1 MKPVEWKSGVPRTKG
16 RESKNM
22 IVALDIGTSKIAAI
36 VAELRPEGGYE
47 VIGMGST
54 PARGLKKGVVV
65 NIESTVNAIQRAL
78 EEAELMADCKIR
90 EVWTGI
96 AGSHIRSFNSHGMVA
111 IKDLEVGQ
119 NDVDRVVE
127 TARAIP
133 IPTDQQILHV
143 LNQEFVIDGQD
154 DVREPVGMSGVRLEV
169 KVHIVTG
176 AVSAAQNIMKCIR
189 RCGLEVNDLILQP
202 LASSTAVLSEDEK
215 DLGVCLLDIGGGTS
229 DLAIFTQGAIRHT
242 AVIPIAGDQI
252 TNDIAMALRTPT
264 KDAEEIKRR
273 HGCALRE
280 LADPQEMIEVPGVG
294 DRPSRKLT
302 RQTLAEVIE
311 PRVEEL
317 YSLVQA
323 ELRRSGFEELLS
335 SGVVITGGSGAMQG
349 MVELGEEV
357 FHMPVRLGL
366 PSYSDGLSEV
376 IRNPRYSTGVGLLMA
391 GVTQHERQQM
401 AKMQNGSFK
410 HVLERMRRWF
420 ESNF

>member
-1 MKPVEWKSGVPRTKG
+1 MKPVEWNRGVPRAKG
-16 RESKNM
+16 RESKNL

-36 VAELRPEGGYE
+36 VAELRPEGGFE
-47 VIGMGST
+47 VIGMGSS
-54 PARGLKKGVVV
+54 PSRGLKKGVVV

-90 EVWTGI
+90 DVWAGI

-111 IKDLEVGQ
+111 IKDLEVAQ
-119 NDVDRVVE
+119 TDVDRVVE

-143 LNQEFVIDGQD
+143 LNQEFVIDGQE
-154 DVREPVGMSGVRLEV
+154 DVREPIAMSGVRLEV

-176 AVSAAQNIMKCIR
+176 AVSAAQNIMKCVR

-202 LASSTAVLSEDEK
+202 LASSMAVLSEDEK

-229 DLAIFTQGAIRHT
+229 DLAVFTQGAIRHT

-252 TNDIAMALRTPT
+252 TNDVAMALRTPT

-280 LADPQEMIEVPGVG
+280 LADAQEMIEVPGVG
-294 DRPSRKLT
+294 DRPSRKLS

-335 SGVVITGGSGAMQG
+335 SGVVITGGSGAMEG

-366 PSYSDGLSEV
+366 PSYSEGLSEV

-391 GVTQHERQQM
+391 GVLQHERQKIE
-401 AKMQNGSFK
+401 KMQNGSFK
-410 HVLERMRRWF
+410 HVIERMRKWF
-420 ESNF
+420 ETNF